1 MDWHRLFAPFLA
13 GLAAIAVV
21 AAAGVVPTVRLSGPD
36 GLAGMAAGCAAGL
49 AANWIGL
56 LAFAVIC
63 RRRGG
68 DWATAMLAS
77 TGVRFGAALL
87 IGLLLAFSGRVSP
100 RPFLIWLGLS
110 YAVVLM
116 IEVVCLVRIQRQV
129 PGE

>member
-1 MDWHRLFAPFLA
+1 MDWHRLAAPFLA
-13 GLAAIAVV
+13 GLAGIVV
-21 AAAGVVPTVRLSGPD
+21 AAAAGVVPTARLSGPD
-36 GLAGMAAGCAAGL
+36 GLVGMGAGCAAGL

-77 TGVRFGAALL
+77 TGIRFGAAVLM
-87 IGLLLAFSGRVSP
+87 GLGLVLTALVPP

-116 IEVVCLVRIQRQV
+116 IEVIYLVRVLRQV